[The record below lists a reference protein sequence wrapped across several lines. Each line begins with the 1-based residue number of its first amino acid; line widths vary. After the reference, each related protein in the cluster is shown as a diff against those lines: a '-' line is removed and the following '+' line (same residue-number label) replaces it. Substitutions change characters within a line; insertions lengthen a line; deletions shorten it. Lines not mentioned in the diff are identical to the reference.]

1 MSFNRRSFLKSSA
14 GSLGFALLP
23 ASFKA
28 SVASDGFLEI
38 IAGPSQQKLYS
49 GDAPDSD
56 LWSYNDSTP
65 GPEIRVKR
73 GDRVKVRL
81 VNKLEEATS
90 IHWHGIRIANDMDG
104 VSGLTQKAVEP
115 GATFEYDFIVPDAG
129 TYWYHAHN
137 RSWNQVARG
146 LYGALIVEGDTS
158 DFDAEHDRT
167 LVLDDWRLDQS
178 GKFDTASLGSMMDW
192 SHGGRLGNWLTVNGK
207 SQPNYALNA
216 NESYR
221 LRLINT
227 SNARVLELDTKQL
240 GAKILAYDGQSL
252 PAVTEL
258 PYQPLLLGPAQ
269 RVDLLVVPESG
280 IPMQLDEVSGGQAFS
295 VASFD
300 IVEKSDNT
308 SPIPALGM
316 SEVTMPALIL
326 NDLPEPDLENA
337 RVFKLDMTG
346 GAMGGMGDI
355 TYKGKKLERADFRS
369 TGQVWAFNGI
379 ANLADAPFFSVQRND
394 TIILDTVNN
403 TAFLHAMHIHGHHFR
418 VLERSGSDV
427 DEGKPWRDT
436 FLIGPKQTTK
446 IAFVADNPGKWLLHC
461 HMLEHAAAGM
471 NTWFEVGA

>member
-1 MSFNRRSFLKSSA
+1 MSFNRRNFLKSSA
-14 GSLGFALLP
+14 GTLGLALLP

-28 SVASDGFLEI
+28 SIASDGFLEI

-49 GDAPDSD
+49 GDAPHSD

-115 GATFEYDFIVPDAG
+115 GDTFEYDFNVPDAG

-146 LYGALIVEGDTS
+146 LYGALIVEGDTA

-178 GKFDTASLGSMMDW
+178 GTFDTASLGSLMDW
-192 SHGGRLGNWLTVNGK
+192 SHGGRLGNWLTVNGE
-207 SQPNYALNA
+207 SQPKYALNA
-216 NESYR
+216 NEPYR

-240 GAKILAYDGQSL
+240 GAKILSYDGQNL
-252 PAVTEL
+252 PAVAEL

-269 RVDLLVVPESG
+269 RVDLLVVPKPG
-280 IPMQLDEVSGGQAFS
+280 IPIQLDEISSGQAFS
-295 VASFD
+295 IASFE
-300 IVEKSDNT
+300 ILEKPDSTPPN
-308 SPIPALGM
+308 PVL
-316 SEVTMPALIL
+316 VVPALIS
-326 NDLPEPDLENA
+326 NDLTEPDLENA
-337 RVFKLDMTG
+337 RTFTLDMTG
-346 GAMGGMGDI
+346 GAMGRMGDI
-355 TYKGKKLERADFRS
+355 TYKGKKLEGADFRS

-394 TIILDTVNN
+394 TIVLNTVNN

-418 VLERSGSDV
+418 ILERRGSGI
-427 DEGKPWRDT
+427 DEGQPWRDT
-436 FLIGPKQTTK
+436 FLIGPEQTTK

-471 NTWFEVGA
+471 NTWFEVVA